1 MNNFEQRANTTTS
14 YESLPPISLT
24 SRIGQDSLEKA
35 VLGERPIVNHDPIS
49 IERSPNQN
57 SDTLSEPDMPWHQPT
72 DAHETGSP
80 SEKSEDEAQSETRIL
95 SVRDHLTNPE
105 TLDFWR
111 RYFHSDKDIAVP
123 TDDFCEAIRQ
133 EVNGL
138 VIKPALNAIKDE
150 AVAEDI
156 LAEFYE
162 DLSNRI
168 SIDQKTVSLNA
179 LEIFTRNKGLV
190 DSVRDLLQDCVSRN
204 KQ

>member
-1 MNNFEQRANTTTS
+1 
-14 YESLPPISLT
+14 LT

-72 DAHETGSP
+72 DAHETGSQ
-80 SEKSEDEAQSETRIL
+80 SEKSDDEAQSETRIL

-123 TDDFCEAIRQ
+123 TDEFCEAIRQ

-138 VIKPALNAIKDE
+138 VIKPALNAIKNE

-190 DSVRDLLQDCVSRN
+190 DAVRDILQDCV
-204 KQ
+204 

>member
-57 SDTLSEPDMPWHQPT
+57 SVTLSEPDMPWHQPT